1 MYDFSA
7 LYEATSVQN
16 AVDLMQAHP
25 SAVLI
30 AGGSDVLIK
39 MREGK
44 LAGAELI
51 SLFKLDELREVTMD
65 PDGSLR
71 IGPMTSFS
79 HATKS
84 PLLQQY
90 MPVLGE
96 AADTAGGPQLRSIG
110 TLGGNICNGVTSA
123 DTASTEVAYDAM
135 LEITGKDGMRK
146 ISIHDFYK
154 GVGKVD
160 LAPGELLTGILIP
173 KESYENCF
181 GYYIKYAMRNAMD
194 IATIG
199 CSVNVVLSADKK
211 NDPAD
216 AYLLWRCGPGAHA
229 RALGR
234 GRHQRS
240 ACERINHP
248 TLGRCRTGRRKPA
261 HQLARERG
269 LPQADHQR
277 DRAPRL
283 TCRHRAR
290 RRCVLIWKRNS

>member
-7 LYEATSVQN
+7 LYEATSVQH
-16 AVDLMQAHP
+16 AVELMQAHP

-51 SLFKLDELREVTMD
+51 SIFKLDELREVTID
-65 PDGSLR
+65 PDGALR

-84 PLLQQY
+84 PVLQQY

-96 AADTAGGPQLRSIG
+96 ASDTAGGPQLRNIG

-123 DTASTEVAYDAM
+123 DTGATQVAYDAM
-135 LEITGKDGMRK
+135 LEITGVNGMRK
-146 ISIHDFYK
+146 LSIHDFYK
-154 GVGKVD
+154 GPGKVD
-160 LAPGELLTGILIP
+160 LQPGELLTAILIP

-194 IATIG
+194 IATIT

-211 NDPAD
+211 TIQRARIAFGVAGPVPMRAKNLEAALNGQPVSLETIELAGTEVLKDVNPRTSWRASAD
-216 AYLLWRCGPGAHA
+216 FRKQIISESA
-229 RALGR
+229 R
-234 GRHQRS
+234 
-240 ACERINHP
+240 
-248 TLGRCRTGRRKPA
+248 
-261 HQLARERG
+261 RG
-269 LPQADHQR
+269 LKAAIE
-277 DRAPRL
+277 RAGG
-283 TCRHRAR
+283 
-290 RRCVLIWKRNS
+290 VF

>member
-16 AVDLMQAHP
+16 AVELMQAHP

-51 SLFKLDELREVTMD
+51 SLYKLDELREVTID
-65 PDGSLR
+65 SDGALR

-84 PLLQQY
+84 PVLQKY

-96 AADTAGGPQLRSIG
+96 AADTVGGPQLRNIG

-123 DTASTEVAYDAM
+123 DTASTQVAYDAD
-135 LEITGKDGMRK
+135 LEIASVNGTRRM
-146 ISIHDFYK
+146 SIHDFYK
-154 GVGKVD
+154 GPGKVT
-160 LAPGELLTGILIP
+160 LEPGELLTAILIP

-211 NDPAD
+211 TIQRARIAYGVAGPVPMRAKTAEAALAGLPVGENAIEIIGKEVQNDVNPRTSWRASAD
-216 AYLLWRCGPGAHA
+216 FRRQIISETA
-229 RALGR
+229 R
-234 GRHQRS
+234 
-240 ACERINHP
+240 
-248 TLGRCRTGRRKPA
+248 
-261 HQLARERG
+261 RG
-269 LPQADHQR
+269 LKAAIE
-277 DRAPRL
+277 RAGG
-283 TCRHRAR
+283 
-290 RRCVLIWKRNS
+290 VF